1 MKNNHKNHN
10 PPAQKA
16 HIVYL
21 GEAGFPIGLGAVQ
34 RMTLVGKSL
43 LHENCK
49 VTVLCRKGV
58 LREDNHQGFDL
69 KGTFEGID
77 YLYLSDSVFKPEGF
91 VKRNLAKLKGMIG
104 EYSYLYRLKKANDLT
119 AAIISNHSA
128 VHVLRYKIYSL
139 LIGFPIVLNFVEMA
153 SAMKGRERTLT
164 RINDRIFDNHIV
176 KIVDGALPISEKLMS
191 YYNSIS
197 PTKPSLKLPILCDFE
212 KFKQTPRSATDI
224 IFLYCGAA
232 SYFELVEFVL
242 DVFDQLDNLES
253 NVFLEL
259 ILGGDQAE
267 LKRVERRIE
276 KAKNKERI
284 RTTTNVLH
292 SEIPRH
298 YCNASALL
306 IPLRPSPQDEA
317 RFPHKIGEY
326 LASAR
331 PMITT
336 AFGEINHYDFI
347 DGETALVADDY
358 NIISFAEK
366 MRFILENPEKSK
378 EIGVKG
384 RQMGLDNF
392 DYSTH
397 GRKLMNFL
405 SSLNR
410 KS

>member
-1 MKNNHKNHN
+1 MNDQERYL
-10 PPAQKA
+10 PTRQV

-43 LHENCK
+43 LNANCS

-58 LREDNHQGFDL
+58 LRKSNNPGFDIS
-69 KGTFEGID
+69 GSFEGID
-77 YLYLSDSVFKPEGF
+77 YKYLSDSVFRPEGF
-91 VKRNLAKLKGMIG
+91 LKRNFVKLKGMIG
-104 EYSYLYRLKKANDLT
+104 EFKYLFRLKKTNNIT
-119 AAIISNHSA
+119 AAIISNHSTL
-128 VHVLRYKIYSL
+128 HVLRYKIYSL
-139 LIGFPIVLNFVEMA
+139 LIGFPLVLNFVELA
-153 SAMKGRERTLT
+153 SAMKGREGFLVK
-164 RINDRIFDNHIV
+164 INDRIFDKHIV
-176 KIVDGALPISEKLMS
+176 RIVDGALPISEKLES

-212 KFKQTPRSATDI
+212 KFKQTSRSKTDT

-242 DVFDQLDNLES
+242 DAFDQLNKPDKH
-253 NVFLEL
+253 VFLEL
-259 ILGGDQAE
+259 ILGGDVAE
-267 LKRVERRIE
+267 LKKVNQRIE
-276 KAKNKERI
+276 KANNKEQVKI
-284 RTTTNVLH
+284 TTNVSH
-292 SEIPRH
+292 DEIPRH

-306 IPLRPSPQDEA
+306 IPLRPTPQDEA

-326 LASAR
+326 LASGR

-336 AFGEINHYDFI
+336 AYGEINHYDFI

-358 NIISFAEK
+358 NIESFAEK
-366 MRFILENPEKSK
+366 MRYILKHPQKSK

-392 DYSTH
+392 DYSKH
-397 GRKLMNFL
+397 GQKLMKFL
-405 SSLNR
+405 TSFNR
-410 KS
+410 KN